1 MKASIPV
8 SLALLLTMVACGGTG
23 EQDSSSLVDHDH
35 AGASAAHGGGVAAGG
50 GGGGAGQVPPA
61 PSADAAAWFINN
73 ASAVVG
79 TAPTPDVDF
88 GALQNTVPGAIRI
101 GDSRVAQVLVYNT
114 SKKTPL
120 TISDIAIAGANPG
133 DFAISAASVSAA
145 LQVPVAANKGAAV
158 ALQLTFA
165 PTAEGPRAATLRLIS
180 NAGTALVSLVGSAL
194 AARPIIAATSA
205 VDFLPTSAPATA
217 VITNNGG
224 ATLVLGSLVLAGS
237 DIGSFEI
244 TVANQGFS
252 NCFAGMALG
261 PHGSCFVGIGVVAG
275 APAPSNALLVIQS
288 NDPAQPETDIQLR
301 LAP

>member
-8 SLALLLTMVACGGTG
+8 SLALLLTVVACGGTG
-23 EQDSSSLVDHDH
+23 EQDSSSLVDNDH

-50 GGGGAGQVPPA
+50 GGVGAGQVPPA

-158 ALQLTFA
+158 ALQLTFV
-165 PTAEGPRAATLRLIS
+165 PTAEGARTATLRLVS
-180 NAGTALVSLVGSAL
+180 NAGTTLVSLVGSAL
-194 AARPIIAATSA
+194 AARPIIAATTA

-224 ATLVLGSLVLAGS
+224 ETLVLGSLVLAGS
-237 DIGSFEI
+237 DTGSFEI

-288 NDPAQPETDIQLR
+288 NDPVQPETDIQLR